1 MKNITFRQMQVF
13 ESIAR
18 NSSFTAAAEELF
30 LTQPTVSMQIK
41 KLTDTIGLPVFEQLG
56 KRIFLTEAGQE
67 LLTATLSITDAFA
80 RFDMKIADMKGIKL
94 GNLRLASVTT
104 AEYLA
109 PRILGEFSQHYP
121 GIKVFLE
128 ITNRERVLQRIEQN
142 RDDLYIV
149 GQPPDDIELTIIPFL
164 KNPLVVLASAGHPL
178 AKKKNIPL
186 ETIAKQRFVMREPG
200 AGTSVALKTLKEKT
214 GISFDIHMELGSNEA
229 IKQAVIG
236 GLGLSVLSKF
246 ALKHEI
252 QTGELVILDVKSFPL
267 EYHWYIVY
275 PRAKQLSIVAQ
286 RFLEFLLKEGRQIVV

>member
-1 MKNITFRQMQVF
+1 MKNVTFRQLQVF

-18 NSSFTAAAEELF
+18 NGGFTAAAEELF

-41 KLTDTIGLPVFEQLG
+41 KLTDTIGIPLFEQLG
-56 KRIFLTEAGQE
+56 KRIYLTEAGQE
-67 LLTATLSITDAFA
+67 LLTASRKITEAFDH
-80 RFDMKIADMKGIKL
+80 FDMKIADMKGIKQ
-94 GNLRLASVTT
+94 GNLRLSSVTT

-109 PRILGEFSQHYP
+109 PRMLGKFSQHYP

-142 RDDLYIV
+142 MDDLYIV
-149 GQPPDDIELTIIPFL
+149 GQPPDDIELNIIPFL
-164 KNPLVVLASAGHPL
+164 KNPLVVLAPAKHPL

-186 ETIAKQRFVMREPG
+186 ETLSKEKFVMREPG
-200 AGTSVALKTLKEKT
+200 AGTGVALTKLREQT
-214 GISFDIHMELGSNEA
+214 GISFEISMVLGSNEA

-252 QTGELVILDVKSFPL
+252 QTGELVILDVQSFPL
-267 EYHWYIVY
+267 KYNWYIVY
-275 PRAKQLSIVAQ
+275 PKGKQLSIVAQ
-286 RFLEFLLKEGRQIVV
+286 RFLDFLLNEGKKIIL